1 MAGVGRTPLPI
12 FVGFFIGLF
21 YVAYVQFKNPSLSD
35 FHKITDNISNYALN
49 NQDRDFYKHHI
60 LIWLENEKKP
70 VKNFYRSTFKIFEDD
85 KLLNKK
91 ITLWFDSNDEIRQI
105 SVNGL
110 VIVKY
115 DWFLSWNLI
124 WVVVALAFH
133 LGAYYE
139 VKKKTINIKTYWN
152 MWEYAFGARKPVMKH
167 NRRIYDPNDALDNSW
182 FDDLFVSKD
191 EREMKSK
198 DLYSSWKRFFKLCEI
213 RSLTPEVKEWMN
225 QSSKGVEFLEGFSV
239 YYNVMQSSTD
249 IERILKTTEK
259 AFDFL
264 SQHMDVDREY
274 YEELGKPFKEKFTTE
289 YNNFIN
295 EMDKLR

>member
-1 MAGVGRTPLPI
+1 MAGVGRTPLPV
-12 FVGFFIGLF
+12 FVGFFVSLLF
-21 YVAYVQFKNPSLSD
+21 GAYLQFKRPFLSD
-35 FHKITDNISNYALN
+35 FATIEGKVLKFETNKNDL
-49 NQDRDFYKHHI
+49 RDKNEQ
-60 LIWLENEKKP
+60 LSIWLQNDEQPYINLYPGDYKSFLKG
-70 VKNFYRSTFKIFEDD
+70 NYQ
-85 KLLNKK
+85 NKD
-91 ITLWFDSNDEIRQI
+91 IYIWYDSNREISQM
-105 SVNGL
+105 SVEGLTIIKYNWFLYWNLIL
-110 VIVKY
+110 VIVE
-115 DWFLSWNLI
+115 
-124 WVVVALAFH
+124 LAFH

-139 VKKKTINIKTYWN
+139 AKKKTVNIKTYWN

-182 FDDLFVSKD
+182 FDDLFVSKN
-191 EREMKSK
+191 EKKMKRK
-198 DLYSSWKRFFKLCEI
+198 NLYSSWKRFFKLCEI

-225 QSSKGVEFLEGFSV
+225 QSSKGKEFLEEFSV

-274 YEELGKPFKEKFTTE
+274 YEEFGKPFKEKFATE